1 MEKYEL
7 YYKNTLIGIL
17 EINDTSCSY
26 KSKNKETGFL
36 EFLKEDMDYLHPFF
50 ESRITKMKSFN
61 LTELKYITDNYKLR
75 KINESS

>member
-50 ESRITKMKSFN
+50 SSRINNMKKFN
-61 LTELKYITDNYKLR
+61 LIKQKYETDNYEIKR
-75 KINESS
+75 ID

>member
-50 ESRITKMKSFN
+50 SSRINNMSKFN
-61 LTELKYITDNYKLR
+61 MTQVQYPTDGYKLV
-75 KINESS
+75 KVIVK